1 MNTLQQR
8 VTHTSKLKKKL
19 DIEHTHLRHMP
30 GVPKPR
36 TALGFNPNVFAKG
49 KAKAA
54 LPSRPRTPRGFAALP
69 TELIFEIFGYL
80 SAEEILGRVQA
91 VNRKW
96 QKVVMTPYLWQCLDK
111 TSPLTFESK
120 YSKRKRLVERRSKGK
135 LYTAL
140 NRVTGQS
147 CLVRQ
152 TFLDVT
158 NAGKDDGVPTSVLR
172 EVSYLASLSH
182 PHIGSVVDAQVK
194 GNVLY
199 LSYPYQ
205 KTNLKEYMKLF
216 GEGSYRMPVG
226 KMKVSPNETG

>member
-19 DIEHTHLRHMP
+19 DIEHAHPRHLP

-36 TALGFNPNVFAKG
+36 TALGYNIDAHSKG
-49 KAKAA
+49 KSKAA
-54 LPSRPRTPRGFAALP
+54 VKSRPLAPRGFAALP
-69 TELIFEIFGYL
+69 LELINEIFCYL
-80 SAEEILGRVQA
+80 SAEDILGRVQG
-91 VNRKW
+91 VCKKW
-96 QKVVMTPYLWQCLDK
+96 HKITMTPYLWQCLDK
-111 TSPLTFESK
+111 NSPLTFESK
-120 YSKRKRLVERRSKGK
+120 YLRRKRLVERRSKGK

-140 NRVTGQS
+140 NRITGQS

-172 EVSYLASLSH
+172 EVSYLSSLTH
-182 PHIGSVVDAQVK
+182 PHIGSVIDAQVK

-205 KTNLKEYMKLF
+205 KANLKDYMKMF
-216 GEGSYRMPVG
+216 GEANYKLPLGKLKVG
-226 KMKVSPNETG
+226 DWMRG